1 MDGSA
6 LERAKRPNILVG
18 HAIVADAIAALDGPF
33 ALVSRPSALELVP
46 PAVVDDAAVIVRAES
61 LDEAFLEQAASSLPD
76 VATIVGLGGGTALDT
91 AKFLAWRSGAG
102 LMQVPSIVSV
112 DASVT
117 NTVAIRRAGR
127 VHYEGFLVPDPV
139 VVDLELIGR
148 APARFNRAGVGDL
161 LSIQTARVD
170 WALGHQA
177 GKIDFDAAIDT
188 AAAAV
193 LADLYGLAD
202 EVARVSDR
210 AIEHIVRAYA
220 EVNALLIDAGHSGP
234 EEGSEHYFAYAAEAV
249 TGRSF
254 VHGEIIGLGVVL
266 MSVMQG
272 SDHARAAAYLDR
284 CQVEWHPAQLGL
296 DRELLATILSGLPAF
311 VRDTALPYSVID
323 EQPLDSATVRDLL
336 DSIPA

>member
-1 MDGSA
+1 VDEA
-6 LERAKRPNILVG
+6 TLERAKRPNIVVG
-18 HAIVADAIAALDGPF
+18 HAIVADAIAALEGPF
-33 ALVSRPSALELVP
+33 ALVSRPSALALVA
-46 PAVVDDAAVIVRAES
+46 PAVVADAAVTVTADS
-61 LDEAFLEQAASSLPD
+61 LDEAFLERAASSLPD
-76 VATIVGLGGGTALDT
+76 VATIVGLGGGTALDM
-91 AKFLAWRSGAG
+91 AKFLAWRSGAA
-102 LMQVPSIVSV
+102 LVQVPSIVSV

-117 NTVAIRRAGR
+117 NTVAIRRGGQ
-127 VHYEGFLVPDPV
+127 VSYEGFVVADPV
-139 VVDLELIGR
+139 IVDLELIAQ

-170 WALGHQA
+170 WALGHRA
-177 GKIDFDAAIDT
+177 GKIDFDAAIDA

-193 LADLYGLAD
+193 LADLYDLAD

-249 TGRSF
+249 TSRSF

-266 MSVMQG
+266 MSGLQG
-272 SDHARAAAYLDR
+272 NEQARAADYLDR
-284 CQVEWHPAQLGL
+284 CQVEWRPAQLGL
-296 DRELLATILSGLPAF
+296 DRELLATILAGLPAF

-323 EQPLDSATVRDLL
+323 EQPLDSAKVRDLL